1 MAPFLN
7 DAGALEY
14 IKEVHEAKQFKFPS
28 ACLEILL
35 KKNFQ
40 RSATYLME
48 SYYPKTQID
57 TEIIVR
63 SVAADVKRQQDYVL
77 YRLIKARE
85 DKKREFDSSL
95 PEYPPRVVPMVY

>member
-1 MAPFLN
+1 
-7 DAGALEY
+7 
-14 IKEVHEAKQFKFPS
+14 
-28 ACLEILL
+28 
-35 KKNFQ
+35 
-40 RSATYLME
+40 ME

-95 PEYPPRVVPMVY
+95 PEYPPRVVPMVYQAQSPQDVHLLVRMQDSFDDLDCSVTYE